1 MTARMLEPKFET
13 DDTVQFIGT
22 DTLFT
27 VTKCHKRKHEYQIQR
42 GDKTTDRQWVAE
54 IYLELASPTRPA
66 NSYPLAYK
74 PPLIDA
80 PRRHL
85 SSKQLTA
92 SPYTSD
98 NV

>member
-1 MTARMLEPKFET
+1 MTGRMLEPKFET

-22 DTLFT
+22 NTLFT
-27 VTKCHKRKHEYQIQR
+27 VTKCRKRMNEYQIQR